1 MNKIKSLL
9 LAGLLTVACAMPASA
24 QFSWGPKVGFTTSE
38 LHFDESVIDSDNQTG
53 FTGGL
58 MGEFMLPV
66 FNLGVDASVMYVHR
80 AAKVGAEGYGVTTIK
95 RDYVEIPI
103 NLKWKIGLPVV
114 SNIVT
119 PYIFTGPSFA
129 FLCSKKDFKE
139 FAENKTCDVTWN
151 FGIGLQLLSKVQ
163 IGANYGLGLSKS
175 VEAKLPVNAKDSEKI
190 YSGKDRYWTVT
201 AAYLF

>member
-1 MNKIKSLL
+1 M
-9 LAGLLTVACAMPASA
+9 
-24 QFSWGPKVGFTTSE
+24 GFTTSE

-80 AAKVGAEGYGVTTIK
+80 AAKVGAEDFGVTTIN

-151 FGIGLQLLSKVQ
+151 FGVGLQLLNKLQ
-163 IGANYGLGLSKS
+163 IGASYGLGLNKS
-175 VEAKLPVNAKDSEKI
+175 IEAKIPVDAEGAEKI